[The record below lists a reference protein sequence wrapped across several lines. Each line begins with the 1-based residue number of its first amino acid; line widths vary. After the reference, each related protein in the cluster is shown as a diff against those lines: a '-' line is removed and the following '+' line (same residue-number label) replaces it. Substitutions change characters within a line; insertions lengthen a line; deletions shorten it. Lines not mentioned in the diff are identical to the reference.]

1 MMNDDAIVFITQWV
15 FSYVNAVQT
24 TLPYDL
30 IAVHTAKLI
39 QIYVQRIGIKGGT
52 MSCTVYVPG
61 CPSVRQCSRVCTV
74 VTVHVY

>member
-39 QIYVQRIGIKGGT
+39 QMFSVSVLKAVQ
-52 MSCTVYVPG
+52 CHVPYLDI
-61 CPSVRQCSRVCTV
+61 CP
-74 VTVHVY
+74 